1 MSNRNPNTLMS
12 VPDEQFDYLFKIVL
26 IGDCGTGKTCIVQRL
41 KSGNFI
47 ERHGNTIGVDFSMKT
62 LIVDGKRVKLQIWD
76 TAGQERFRT
85 ITQSYYRSANGVIIV
100 YDITKRS
107 TFLSL
112 QKWIEEVR
120 RYTSSN
126 VIVSLIGNK
135 CDLTDQR
142 EVEADEP
149 KSFCR
154 YVPEIMFVMETSAK
168 DNTNVEDTFRSLATE
183 LKRQHD
189 KSEGPHPDQD
199 SVVLG
204 ESHSISRCQP
214 CRSS

>member
-1 MSNRNPNTLMS
+1 MIHHAHSLLSNN
-12 VPDEQFDYLFKIVL
+12 Y
-26 IGDCGTGKTCIVQRL
+26 
-41 KSGNFI
+41 FI
-47 ERHGNTIGVDFSMKT
+47 YIP
-62 LIVDGKRVKLQIWD
+62 
-76 TAGQERFRT
+76 
-85 ITQSYYRSANGVIIV
+85 V

-142 EVEADEP
+142 EVELDEP

-154 YVPEIMFVMETSAK
+154 YVPEIMFIMETSAK
-168 DNTNVEDTFRSLATE
+168 DNTNVEDTFRRLATE
-183 LKRQHD
+183 LKVPMHL
-189 KSEGPHPDQD
+189 
-199 SVVLG
+199 VVFFLNYT
-204 ESHSISRCQP
+204 RDL
-214 CRSS
+214 

>member
-1 MSNRNPNTLMS
+1 MSSRNPNTLMS

-62 LIVDGKRVKLQIWD
+62 LVVDGKKVKLQIWD

-112 QKWIEEVR
+112 QKWMEEVR

-142 EVEADEP
+142 EVEPDEP
-149 KSFCR
+149 QSFRR

-189 KSEGPHPDQD
+189 SSEGPPAESD

-204 ESHSISRCQP
+204 ESHSVGRCQP

>member
-1 MSNRNPNTLMS
+1 MY
-12 VPDEQFDYLFKIVL
+12 FIVL
-26 IGDCGTGKTCIVQRL
+26 Y
-41 KSGNFI
+41 
-47 ERHGNTIGVDFSMKT
+47 DFSFKYGIRLGRSGSEQLRRAIIVRQMVLLLVIM
-62 LIVDGKRVKLQIWD
+62 LISMYPLHVQMSHAHACLNICMYKKYFIWFIIEKYHSKILLSQII
-76 TAGQERFRT
+76 F
-85 ITQSYYRSANGVIIV
+85 NIIKFFFSV

-142 EVEADEP
+142 EVEPDEP

-154 YVPEIMFVMETSAK
+154 YVPEIMFVLETSAK
-168 DNTNVEDTFRSLATE
+168 DNTNVEDTFRGLATE
-183 LKRQHD
+183 LK
-189 KSEGPHPDQD
+189 
-199 SVVLG
+199 VV
-204 ESHSISRCQP
+204 SI
-214 CRSS
+214 

>member
-1 MSNRNPNTLMS
+1 M
-12 VPDEQFDYLFKIVL
+12 
-26 IGDCGTGKTCIVQRL
+26 
-41 KSGNFI
+41 
-47 ERHGNTIGVDFSMKT
+47 
-62 LIVDGKRVKLQIWD
+62 
-76 TAGQERFRT
+76 
-85 ITQSYYRSANGVIIV
+85 

-135 CDLTDQR
+135 CDLIEQR
-142 EVEADEP
+142 EVEPDEP

-183 LKRQHD
+183 LKV
-189 KSEGPHPDQD
+189 PMF
-199 SVVLG
+199 
-204 ESHSISRCQP
+204 CF
-214 CRSS
+214 SSFLEIETMY

>member
-1 MSNRNPNTLMS
+1 M
-12 VPDEQFDYLFKIVL
+12 
-26 IGDCGTGKTCIVQRL
+26 
-41 KSGNFI
+41 
-47 ERHGNTIGVDFSMKT
+47 
-62 LIVDGKRVKLQIWD
+62 QIWD

-85 ITQSYYRSANGVIIV
+85 ITQSYYRSANGVIIGRYANNHLSLETSALYFYVNSGYFFISV

-135 CDLTDQR
+135 SDLTDQR
-142 EVEADEP
+142 EVETEEP
-149 KSFCR
+149 LSFCR

-168 DNTNVEDTFRSLATE
+168 DNTNVEDTFRNLATE
-183 LKRQHD
+183 LKVDYQI
-189 KSEGPHPDQD
+189 Q
-199 SVVLG
+199 
-204 ESHSISRCQP
+204 
-214 CRSS
+214 

>member
-1 MSNRNPNTLMS
+1 MNEKTGDVSKVDYINKNKISLRLILRLINRNCNN
-12 VPDEQFDYLFKIVL
+12 L
-26 IGDCGTGKTCIVQRL
+26 I
-41 KSGNFI
+41 FP
-47 ERHGNTIGVDFSMKT
+47 
-62 LIVDGKRVKLQIWD
+62 
-76 TAGQERFRT
+76 
-85 ITQSYYRSANGVIIV
+85 V

-135 CDLTDQR
+135 CDLPEQR
-142 EVEADEP
+142 EVEPDEP
-149 KSFCR
+149 QSFCR

-183 LKRQHD
+183 LKVRH
-189 KSEGPHPDQD
+189 
-199 SVVLG
+199 
-204 ESHSISRCQP
+204 
-214 CRSS
+214 

>member
-1 MSNRNPNTLMS
+1 MGHCRTRTLSNNNT
-12 VPDEQFDYLFKIVL
+12 
-26 IGDCGTGKTCIVQRL
+26 
-41 KSGNFI
+41 
-47 ERHGNTIGVDFSMKT
+47 
-62 LIVDGKRVKLQIWD
+62 KLLSLCEW
-76 TAGQERFRT
+76 
-85 ITQSYYRSANGVIIV
+85 SYYRYVRRNILTNCYYPLKLSKLININKSIFISV

-135 CDLTDQR
+135 CDLPDQR
-142 EVEADEP
+142 EVEPDEP

-183 LKRQHD
+183 LKVKYFLNFKFLYFLSKVYCDDNNIYRHSMN
-189 KSEGPHPDQD
+189 KSINK
-199 SVVLG
+199 SA
-204 ESHSISRCQP
+204 SHCILYTL
-214 CRSS
+214 